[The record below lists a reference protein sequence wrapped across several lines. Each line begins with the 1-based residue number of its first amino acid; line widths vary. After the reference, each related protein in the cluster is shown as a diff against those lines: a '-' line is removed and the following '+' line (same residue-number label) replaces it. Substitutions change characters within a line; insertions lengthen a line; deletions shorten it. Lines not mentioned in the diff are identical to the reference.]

1 MCQLLSTVALG
12 SVRYSQWCRQRYSY
26 FKHCLFLLTISNA
39 SQGTACRG
47 PHDIWGTSRSR
58 NPKLKLY
65 LNWRPITSKLSQQ
78 LLTSLKCM
86 TDKIFSCLTYFI
98 IEWKWHYSSPGA
110 FRFPSCTSWAP
121 RHLDPEFCALQSG
134 SMTCI
139 PTEQQ
144 MQQMTEPNSRNFGHW
159 RKVYNNSDSRKKAQ
173 QTDVAKTP
181 AFLSSF
187 LWNGPEQ
194 VDRLRYSNT
203 LVA

>member
-1 MCQLLSTVALG
+1 M
-12 SVRYSQWCRQRYSY
+12 
-26 FKHCLFLLTISNA
+26 LTISNA
-39 SQGTACRG
+39 SQGTACRAPMISG
-47 PHDIWGTSRSR
+47 VHRVIKKPQAQIVPD
-58 NPKLKLY
+58 
-65 LNWRPITSKLSQQ
+65 WRPITSKLSQQ
-78 LLTSLKCM
+78 LLTNSKCM

-98 IEWKWHYSSPGA
+98 ELKWHYSSPGA

-121 RHLDPEFCALQSG
+121 RHLDPEFCAPQSG
-134 SMTCI
+134 RMTCI

-144 MQQMTEPNSRNFGHW
+144 MQQMQQMTKPNSRNFGHW

-187 LWNGPEQ
+187 LWNNPQQ